1 MKATATQRERG
12 FTLIELLVVI
22 AIIAILA
29 ALLLPALG
37 GAKRKAKDT
46 ECINNL
52 RQIGV
57 GLRLWAND
65 QGQFPWSIPVADGG
79 SLGSADW
86 TDHFR
91 AASNELVNPKVLYC
105 PTDKERSSVASLN
118 TGLSSMATAFTPI
131 LAAAAGAGVNPW
143 AALDGDRH
151 ISYFLGLSAD
161 ESKPQTILAGDR
173 AIGSGAGGNVVTYTP
188 ANGSSIDVYFEGGKM
203 HSQNSGEF
211 GKGFIV
217 LSDASVHA
225 TTTYQFR
232 EYIMTAL
239 GSGGSS
245 NVVLSLPHGVE

>member
-1 MKATATQRERG
+1 MKTTAPSRTQG

-22 AIIAILA
+22 TIIAILA

-37 GAKRKAKDT
+37 GAKRKALDT
-46 ECINNL
+46 HCINNL

-65 QGQFPWSIPVADGG
+65 QGQFPWKVPVADGG
-79 SLGSADW
+79 SLGSFDW
-86 TDHFR
+86 TEHFR
-91 AASNELVNPKVLYC
+91 VAAAELVTPKVLYC
-105 PTDKERSSVASLN
+105 PTDKDRSDVTAAP
-118 TGLSSMATAFTPI
+118 SSSA
-131 LAAAAGAGVNPW
+131 NPW
-143 AALDGDRH
+143 TALDGDRH

-173 AIGSGAGGNVVTYTP
+173 AIGSGLGGNLITYTP

-203 HSQNSGEF
+203 HSPSSGDF

-225 TTTYQFR
+225 VTTYKFR
-232 EYIMTAL
+232 EYITTAL
-239 GSGGSS
+239 TGGGSS
-245 NVVLSLPHGVE
+245 NVVFSLPHGVE

>member
-1 MKATATQRERG
+1 MKAKATPHAQG

-37 GAKRKAKDT
+37 GAKKKARDT
-46 ECINNL
+46 ECINHL
-52 RQIGV
+52 RQVGV

-65 QGQFPWSIPVADGG
+65 QGQFPWSIPVVDGG
-79 SLGSADW
+79 SLGSFDW

-91 AASNELVNPKVLYC
+91 AASNELITPKVLYC
-105 PTDKERSSVASLN
+105 PTDKDRSSVASLN
-118 TGLSSMATAFTPI
+118 TGMNGMAAITPI
-131 LAAAAGAGVNPW
+131 MAAATGSGVNPW

-151 ISYFLGLSAD
+151 ISYFVGLSAD

-173 AIGSGAGGNVVTYTP
+173 AIGSGAGGNVLSYTP
-188 ANGSSIDVYFEGGKM
+188 ANGSSIDVYFEGGQM
-203 HSQNSGEF
+203 HSSNGGDF
-211 GKGFIV
+211 GKGFLV

-225 TTTYQFR
+225 ATTYQFR
-232 EYIMTAL
+232 EYITTAL
-239 GSGGSS
+239 TSGGST

>member
-1 MKATATQRERG
+1 MTFLPGPVHFACTTMKATTSQRARG

-29 ALLLPALG
+29 SLLLPALG

-65 QGQFPWSIPVADGG
+65 QGAFPWDVSVEEGG
-79 SLGSADW
+79 SLGSPDW
-86 TDHFR
+86 TDNFR
-91 AASNELVNPKVLYC
+91 AASSELVTPKILYC
-105 PTDKERSSVASLN
+105 PTDAERTSPGSGS
-118 TGLSSMATAFTPI
+118 TSWAT
-131 LAAAAGAGVNPW
+131 
-143 AALDGDRH
+143 LDGDRH
-151 ISYFLGLSAD
+151 ISYFVGLSAD

-173 AIGSGAGGNVVTYTP
+173 AIGSGAGGNIISYTP

-203 HSQNSGEF
+203 HSPNSGDF

-232 EYIMTAL
+232 EYITTAL
-239 GSGGSS
+239 AGGGST
-245 NVVLSLPHGVE
+245 NVVFSLPHGVE